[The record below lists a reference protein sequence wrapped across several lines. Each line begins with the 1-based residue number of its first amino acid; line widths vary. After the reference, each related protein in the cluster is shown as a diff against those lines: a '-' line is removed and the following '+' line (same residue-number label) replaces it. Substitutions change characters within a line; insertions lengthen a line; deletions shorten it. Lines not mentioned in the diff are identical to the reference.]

1 MFAQPVQSQKIQQPH
16 DSLACLRRLNA
27 NPHQINDS
35 VQTETS
41 H

>member
-1 MFAQPVQSQKIQQPH
+1 MA
-16 DSLACLRRLNA
+16 ALRRLNA

-35 VQTETS
+35 VEPETS

>member
-1 MFAQPVQSQKIQQPH
+1 MAG
-16 DSLACLRRLNA
+16 LRRLNA

-35 VQTETS
+35 VATETC